1 MFKSIKTKIILFLS
15 IISLIFVAVIFLMGY
30 LETKNITRTLNL
42 QKHEKNILLDKS
54 ITSLSNNLK
63 MFSYDYSVCDEVV
76 KFIEN
81 KDLNWAEN
89 NLKTGVET
97 YNVDYL
103 WIFDLNYNLVYSFA
117 NKDNFNPFEPTF
129 FKNFIKNN
137 NYFNHFF
144 IKHNDI
150 FIEIMTAPI
159 QPSND
164 TKRITFPKGYFISGL
179 VWNEEYI
186 KNLEVFNSSKIEII
200 SFDNKKEFNFD
211 KTIIVSNKILYS
223 YESKPIAKIY
233 SITKSALITK
243 LLDFISYKMFV
254 FFIFALLIVILIV
267 IFLNMFLNK
276 PINIIS
282 NTLKTGNLGE
292 LAKIERQNNEFSNI
306 AHLIIEFFNQKKQLE
321 QTKNDLEIA
330 NKIRDEFI
338 TNISHEI
345 RTPIN
350 AIIGFSE
357 LLKDSIT
364 IKKYKDYLN
373 GINLSSNNLLL
384 LVDDM
389 INLTKL
395 NMNMIDKSMDIIDIS
410 NLCDKIGQF
419 FYFKIK
425 DKKLNFIIELE
436 QNLPNKIYMN
446 ERYLRQI
453 LINLLS
459 NGFKFTQNGFV
470 KLTINHNTKDN
481 NLIDLILIIEDSG
494 MGITEETKSNIFKI
508 FYQKDS
514 GNKKKYDGLGLGLP
528 IVKKLLDYL
537 NGEIEIESEINK
549 GSIFKIILKNIVVQK
564 EETVI
569 KNTTNIISDRQNNED
584 SEIEYISKEHYEILK
599 TVYKSKIDEVKSKM
613 IIDEISLFAE
623 NLKDFAVTNNIKS
636 IKKYSERMID
646 ASNSFNID
654 EINELLLNF
663 DNILKQIEIKK
674 YLN

>member
-1 MFKSIKTKIILFLS
+1 MFNSIKTKIILFLS
-15 IISLIFVAVIFLMGY
+15 IISVIFVSVIFLMGY

-54 ITSLSNNLK
+54 INSLSNNLK
-63 MFSYDYSVCDEVV
+63 MFSYDYSVWDEVV
-76 KFIEN
+76 SFLET
-81 KDLNWAEN
+81 KDNGWAKDN
-89 NLKTGVET
+89 FDTGVET
-97 YNVDYL
+97 YKVNYL
-103 WIFDLNYNLVYSFA
+103 WIFNTENNLIYSYS
-117 NKDNFNPFEPTF
+117 NKPNFNPFKESF

-144 IKHNDI
+144 IEYKKE

-164 TKRITFPKGYFISGL
+164 IKRTTSPKGYFIAGL
-179 VWNEEYI
+179 VWNEEHI
-186 KNLEVFNSSKIEII
+186 KNLEIFNSSKIEII
-200 SFDNKKEFNFD
+200 SFDNKKELNFD

-254 FFIFALLIVILIV
+254 FLVFALLIVILII
-267 IFLNMFLNK
+267 IFFNMFLNK

-282 NTLKTGNLGE
+282 NTLKTGNLNE
-292 LAKIERQNNEFSNI
+292 LSKLERQNNEFSNI

-321 QTKNDLEIA
+321 QTKNDLETA
-330 NKIRDEFI
+330 TKIRDEFI

-395 NMNMIDKSMDIIDIS
+395 NMNIIDKSMDVIDIS

-425 DKKLNFIIELE
+425 DKKLNFIIDLE
-436 QNLPNKIYMN
+436 QHLPNKIYMN
-446 ERYLRQI
+446 ECYLRQI

-459 NGFKFTQNGFV
+459 NGLKFTQNGFV
-470 KLTINHNTKDN
+470 KLTIKHNLKEN
-481 NLIDLILIIEDSG
+481 NLIDLILIVEDSG
-494 MGITEETKSNIFKI
+494 IGITEETKSNIFKI
-508 FYQKDS
+508 FYQKELGS
-514 GNKKKYDGLGLGLP
+514 NRKYEGLGLGLP

-537 NGEIEIESEINK
+537 NGEIEIESELNK
-549 GSIFKIILKNIVVQK
+549 GSKFKIIIRNILTQK
-564 EETVI
+564 EQNT
-569 KNTTNIISDRQNNED
+569 KNTKTNLNLVSKNSID
-584 SEIEYISKEHYEILK
+584 SKTEFIAKENFEILIS
-599 TVYKSKIDEVKSKM
+599 VYKDKIVDVKSKM
-613 IIDEISLFAE
+613 SIDEISLFAE
-623 NLKDFAVTNNIKS
+623 NIREFGIKNNIKT
-636 IKKYSERMID
+636 IQNYSEKLID

-654 EINELLLNF
+654 EINELLSDF
-663 DNILKQIEIKK
+663 DNVLKQLEIK
-674 YLN
+674 NT